1 MLCIQICTYIR
12 LFWGRKWK
20 SYTNKFL
27 KWERYSDRHSEEMI
41 KIWITSSQRWGLHKA
56 PAPFLAGGGFPM
68 IQVQDGSLPLPW
80 KKTVNFLIFFY
91 SYTGSSSGP
100 KRKRSCCLSSMA
112 FVLMAFV
119 PYVREGK
126 GSWHYPTLY
135 ITPGLLCLKPGH
147 REVSCGLLLCPQS
160 FPCAS
165 VEIGK
170 EEPANC
176 W

>member
-41 KIWITSSQRWGLHKA
+41 KIWISSSQRWGLHKA

-80 KKTVNFLIFFY
+80 SFSTAIL
-91 SYTGSSSGP
+91 GLPLGQ
-100 KRKRSCCLSSMA
+100 RERDLAA
-112 FVLMAFV
+112 FPQWFMAFV
-119 PYVREGK
+119 PYVREGR
-126 GSWHYPTLY
+126 GSWHYLPLY
-135 ITPGLLCLKPGH
+135 ITLWLLCLKPGH
-147 REVSCGLLLCPQS
+147 RKVSCGLPLCPQS

-165 VEIGK
+165 VEIRK
-170 EEPANC
+170 EEPAN
-176 W
+176 WW